1 MRIQYSYR
9 DEHRVFETPAAQIV
23 LGRPT
28 ESETVDFDLE
38 PDLKVSRRHGRIW
51 IEDGKYWVE
60 DLGSTRGTSVNN
72 VEIKGRGPQPLRFGD
87 TVCMG
92 ETTLTVL
99 TTDQEAISSNASS
112 PDSSNKSNGTK
123 PVVDAVKISKT
134 LDANATNF
142 AAVGRKNADTVRR
155 LELLY
160 ELPLQFAAETRLET
174 MLEITV
180 ERLTKIVPGATNGA
194 LLLSE
199 PGSKNL
205 LLKACQSC
213 GDPTVSET
221 LARRAMSER
230 KAFIWKRG
238 LEADLSGSVV
248 QQKIETGIY
257 APLLW
262 QGEALGAICVDNSSP
277 GAAFTDEALRLVLIV
292 AQYAAMAIASHQLQE
307 RLRLECSARTNL
319 MRQFSPRVAERLLK
333 HRGRLQL
340 GGERSEVT
348 ILCADI
354 RGFTKMATGMEADE
368 VVEMLNECFAYL
380 VPVIFSFQ
388 GTVDKYI
395 GDAVLAIFGSPEQDP
410 EHSEKALR
418 SGLEMQLAMA
428 KLNSVRGARKMP
440 PIEIGIGIHRGEV
453 VHGFIGTA
461 DRMEF
466 TAIGDAVNRASRYC
480 AGAKAGEI
488 VISPELHERVWKL
501 VETQRIVLATKHEGE
516 SVAYR
521 VKCLRESSNI

>member
-1 MRIQYSYR
+1 MRIQYSYH
-9 DEHRVFETPAAQIV
+9 DETQIFETPSSQV
-23 LGRPT
+23 FLGRPT
-28 ESETVDFDLE
+28 ERESVDLDLK

-51 IEDGKYWVE
+51 MDDGRYFVE
-60 DLGSTRGTSVNN
+60 DLGSTRGTVVNK
-72 VEIKGRGPQPLRFGD
+72 VEIKGRGPQPLTFGD
-87 TVCMG
+87 VVGMG
-92 ETTLTVL
+92 ETTLTL
-99 TTDQEAISSNASS
+99 LGPETQAM
-112 PDSSNKSNGTK
+112 PHDSSAVAIDGN
-123 PVVDAVKISKT
+123 VVADTSSSSVKISKAV
-134 LDANATNF
+134 DATGTNL
-142 AAVGRKNADTVRR
+142 ASISRKNADTVRR

-160 ELPLQFAAETRLET
+160 DLPLQFAAETRLET

-180 ERLTKIVPGATNGA
+180 ERLTKIVPGAANGA

-213 GDPTVSET
+213 GEPTVSET
-221 LARRAMSER
+221 LARRAIAER

-238 LEADLSGSVV
+238 EELELSGSIV
-248 QQKIETGIY
+248 QKRVQTGIY

-262 QGEALGAICVDNSSP
+262 QGEAFGAICVDNSNP
-277 GAAFTDEALRLVLIV
+277 GATFTEEAMRLLLVI
-292 AQYAAMAIASHQLQE
+292 AQYAAMAIATHQLQE
-307 RLRLECSARTNL
+307 KLRQESAARTNL
-319 MRQFSPRVAERLLK
+319 MRQFSPKVAERLLK

-340 GGERSEVT
+340 GGERSDVT

-354 RGFTKMATGMEADE
+354 RGFTKMSTGLEADQ

-395 GDAVLAIFGSPEQDP
+395 GDAILAIFGSPEPDP
-410 EHSEKALR
+410 DHSEKTVRAA
-418 SGLEMQLAMA
+418 LEMQLAMT

-466 TAIGDAVNRASRYC
+466 TVIGDAVNRASRYC
-480 AGAKAGEI
+480 DGATAGEI
-488 VISPELHERVWKL
+488 IISPEVHERVWKL
-501 VETQRIVLATKHEGE
+501 VETQRLSLPTKHEGE
-516 SVAYR
+516 FVAHR
-521 VKCLRESSNI
+521 VKKLKESAAQ